1 MFDRLQAYNLPSS
14 YFPTPKQV
22 ITNVA
27 AAKVVV
33 TDVSHGCAA
42 SGLLVKGDR
51 IVSINGTRI
60 TDEVQG
66 RALAKAAVGEVI
78 FSIQRGYEHVN
89 VGGADYYCV

>member
-14 YFPTPKQV
+14 YFPTLKQV

-27 AAKVVV
+27 AAKVVE

-42 SGLLVKGDR
+42 SGLLVKCDR

-66 RALAKAAVGEVI
+66 RALAKAAVGEVM
-78 FSIQRGYEHVN
+78 FSIQRGYAHVAVTGEN
-89 VGGADYYCV
+89 Y